1 VITIDVDA
9 RVLHVDLAEEELA
22 RRLAEWTLPELP
34 YDRGVFGRYRRLV
47 GSASEGAVLR

>member
-1 VITIDVDA
+1 
-9 RVLHVDLAEEELA
+9 
-22 RRLAEWTLPELP
+22 LP